1 MAIMKILFTALI
13 AALAVASSVAIDNAA
28 AIAAAETNA
37 NANAIPQAN
46 FHNEAGFV
54 NDLDAT
60 GSGFSGNNGLRGR
73 RELWGYGG
81 NFYGSNSQSGGF
93 ATGQLGG
100 GVAGNRGFFA
110 GSQNSLSSSPGTFSN
125 NGNQFNAAFSAGNG
139 FGQVGGNFQSGAQS
153 RSSAFNQGFRQNR
166 WW

>member
-1 MAIMKILFTALI
+1 MKLFFTALI
-13 AALAVASSVAIDNAA
+13 AALAVTSSVAIDNSDASAA
-28 AIAAAETNA
+28 AG
-37 NANAIPQAN
+37 NANAIPEAN
-46 FHNEAGFV
+46 FNTNTGFK
-54 NDLDAT
+54 NGFDAT
-60 GSGFSGNNGLRGR
+60 NSEFAGNSGLRGS

-93 ATGQLGG
+93 STGQLGG

-110 GSQNSLSSSPGTFSN
+110 GSQNSFSSSPGTFSN
-125 NGNQFNAAFSAGNG
+125 NGNQFNTAFSAGNG

-153 RSSAFNQGFRQNR
+153 RSSGFNQGFRQNR

>member
-1 MAIMKILFTALI
+1 MKIFFAALI
-13 AALAVASSVAIDNAA
+13 AAIAVASSVAIDNAD
-28 AIAAAETNA
+28 AIAAAETNS

-46 FHNEAGFV
+46 FNNDAGFE
-54 NDLDAT
+54 NELDANS
-60 GSGFSGNNGLRGR
+60 SGFDGRNGLRGR

-81 NFYGSNSQSGGF
+81 NFYGSNRQSGGF

-100 GVAGNRGFFA
+100 GVGGNQGFFA
-110 GSQNSLSSSPGTFSN
+110 GSQNSFSSTPGTFSN
-125 NGNQFNAAFSAGNG
+125 NGNQFNTAFAAGNG

-153 RSSAFNQGFRQNR
+153 RSSGYNQGFRQNR

>member
-13 AALAVASSVAIDNAA
+13 AALSVASSVAIDNAD

-37 NANAIPQAN
+37 NAIPQAN
-46 FHNEAGFV
+46 FNSEAGFE
-54 NDLDAT
+54 NDLDAADSRFA
-60 GSGFSGNNGLRGR
+60 GRNGLRGR

-100 GVAGNRGFFA
+100 NVVGNQGFFA
-110 GSQNSLSSSPGTFSN
+110 GSQNSFSSSPGTFSN
-125 NGNQFNAAFSAGNG
+125 NGNQFNAAFAAGNG
-139 FGQVGGNFQSGAQS
+139 FGQLGGNFQSGAQS
-153 RSSAFNQGFRQNR
+153 RSSGYNQGFRQNR